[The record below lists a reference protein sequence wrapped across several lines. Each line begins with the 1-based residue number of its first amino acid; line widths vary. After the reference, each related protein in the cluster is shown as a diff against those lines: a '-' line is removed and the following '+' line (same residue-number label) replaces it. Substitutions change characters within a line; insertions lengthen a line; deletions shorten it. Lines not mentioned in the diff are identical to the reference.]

1 MSRKITLTTII
12 FMLLLITTGVFAP
25 PSQAVEWSADIRLT
39 LDDDS
44 DTSPSI
50 TQAIDG
56 NIWVV
61 WSSDR
66 TGNMELFYK
75 VYDGSSWSDATQL
88 TTNSSYDSHPAITGA
103 NDGNI
108 WVVWVSDRTGTDN
121 LELFYKVYDGS
132 SWSDATQLTT
142 YSYWDSHPA
151 IMEDSEDNIWVV
163 WESDRNEHDVDIY
176 YKVFNG
182 SSWSNETPVTTDQN
196 ADDRYPSIMQAMGG
210 MVWIVFT
217 KLSETDPNG
226 DVYYKLFDGTSWS
239 KDIRRTWHTGSD
251 LNPSIAQDGDGA
263 IWIVWDSDRNGHD
276 ANIYYMV
283 YDTYWTP
290 DTKLT
295 TDQSDDFLPSITAVA
310 DGTIWVM
317 WTSTRLAD
325 FDIYY
330 RTTITSPCHDIAVI
344 RVKTNPTMAL
354 RGENV
359 SIEVTTQNQ
368 GTYSETFEV
377 LCHASSTLIGSTTIF
392 LSPGQTNIMYPP
404 FKWNTTGVPCGNYT
418 ISATVAAVT
427 NETDLDDNYKEAD
440 EPVEI
445 RIRGDICGMYG
456 KVILPIPDG
465 VVNLDDFMIVA
476 VPGIIFTEHPT
487 WDPVWGP
494 ICDLNK
500 DGKIG
505 VADII
510 IVGIHF
516 GER

>member
-1 MSRKITLTTII
+1 MSRKITLTSII
-12 FMLLLITTGVFAP
+12 LTLFLITAGVFAP

-44 DTSPSI
+44 DSSPSI

-56 NIWVV
+56 KIWVV
-61 WSSDR
+61 WSSYR
-66 TGNMELFYK
+66 TGNMEIFYKVYNGSSWSDAIQLTTDSSYDGYPAILGTSDGKIWVVWVSDRTEIDNFEIFYK
-75 VYDGSSWSDATQL
+75 VYDGSSWS
-88 TTNSSYDSHPAITGA
+88 
-103 NDGNI
+103 NDI
-108 WVVWVSDRTGTDN
+108 
-121 LELFYKVYDGS
+121 
-132 SWSDATQLTT
+132 QLTT
-142 YSYWDSHPA
+142 YPYWDCHPA
-151 IMEDSEDNIWVV
+151 IMEDSTGKIWVV

-182 SSWSNETPVTTDQN
+182 SSWSNAMPVTTDQY
-196 ADDRYPSIMQAMGG
+196 ADDRYPSIMQAAGG
-210 MVWIVFT
+210 MIWVVFT
-217 KLSETDPNG
+217 KLGETDPNG
-226 DVYYKLFDGTSWS
+226 EIYYKLFNGTSWS
-239 KDIRRTWHTGSD
+239 RDIRRTWHTGSD
-251 LNPSIAQDGDGA
+251 LKPTITQDKNGA

-276 ANIYYMV
+276 NNIYYMV

-295 TDQSDDFLPSITAVA
+295 TDQSDDYQPSVTAAA
-310 DGTIWVM
+310 DGTIWVV
-317 WTSTRLAD
+317 WTSTRFAN

-330 RTTITSPCHDIAVI
+330 RTTITSPRHDIAVI
-344 RVKTNPTMAL
+344 KAKANPTIAL

-368 GTYSETFEV
+368 GTYSETFQIQ
-377 LCHASSTLIGSTTIF
+377 CHANSTLIGSTTIF

-404 FKWNTTGVPCGNYT
+404 FKWNTKGVPRGIYI
-418 ISATVAAVT
+418 ISAIVIPVT
-427 NETDLDDNYKEAD
+427 GETDLADNYKEAD

-445 RIRGDICGMYG
+445 RILGDICGMYDR
-456 KVILPIPDG
+456 VILPIPDG
-465 VVNLDDFMIVA
+465 VVDLDDFMMVA

-500 DGKIG
+500 DGKVG
-505 VADII
+505 VADLI

-516 GER
+516 GET